1 MSACA
6 GAVDPGLLAQAARDV
21 GIAVGRSQVRRIL
34 LAGKMRWR
42 RIRSWATST
51 DPESVP
57 QRTRVVEFYTAP
69 PSGSTVI
76 CADEPGLVIPR
87 TLKAAVNLLV
97 GRDWLTGPLGRKEHA
112 SQRSTTGLN
121 ELGRQYR

>member
-1 MSACA
+1 M
-6 GAVDPGLLAQAARDV
+6 
-21 GIAVGRSQVRRIL
+21 GRSQVRRIL

-69 PSGSTVI
+69 PSGPTVI

>member
-1 MSACA
+1 M
-6 GAVDPGLLAQAARDV
+6 
-21 GIAVGRSQVRRIL
+21 
-34 LAGKMRWR
+34 
-42 RIRSWATST
+42 
-51 DPESVP
+51 
-57 QRTRVVEFYTAP
+57 EFYTAP

-76 CADEPGLVIPR
+76 CADEPGLVILR

-97 GRDWLTGPLGRKEHA
+97 GREWLTGPRGRRKEHA

>member
-1 MSACA
+1 MRN
-6 GAVDPGLLAQAARDV
+6 GALRDFAHAVRPCQAPLHTLRHRVCDA
-21 GIAVGRSQVRRIL
+21 I
-34 LAGKMRWR
+34 
-42 RIRSWATST
+42 T

-57 QRTRVVEFYTAP
+57 KRTRVVEFYTAS
-69 PSGSTVI
+69 PSGPTVI

>member
-1 MSACA
+1 MPASPW
-6 GAVDPGLLAQAARDV
+6 GAARC
-21 GIAVGRSQVRRIL
+21 GGSCWPGRCGGGGS
-34 LAGKMRWR
+34 AGGLRAPT
-42 RIRSWATST
+42 RSPSPKA
-51 DPESVP
+51 
-57 QRTRVVEFYTAP
+57 RVVEFYTAP

>member
-1 MSACA
+1 M
-6 GAVDPGLLAQAARDV
+6 
-21 GIAVGRSQVRRIL
+21 
-34 LAGKMRWR
+34 
-42 RIRSWATST
+42 ST

-57 QRTRVVEFYTAP
+57 KRTRVVEFYTAP

-121 ELGRQYR
+121 ELSLTGFWGAKRGANDHRFRPASSHVQPWPERPTGTSGHIQHYEATL

>member
-1 MSACA
+1 
-6 GAVDPGLLAQAARDV
+6 
-21 GIAVGRSQVRRIL
+21 
-34 LAGKMRWR
+34 
-42 RIRSWATST
+42 
-51 DPESVP
+51 
-57 QRTRVVEFYTAP
+57 
-69 PSGSTVI
+69 VI